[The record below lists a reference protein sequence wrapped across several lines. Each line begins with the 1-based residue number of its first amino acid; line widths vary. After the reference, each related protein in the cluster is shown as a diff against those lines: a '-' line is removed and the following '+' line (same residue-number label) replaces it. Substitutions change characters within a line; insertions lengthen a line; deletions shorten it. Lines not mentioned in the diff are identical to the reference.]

1 MILMFEIAINTE
13 TRKVLG
19 ELKNVILLIL
29 TIIDLVFIFLSI
41 MYSFNFRVETI
52 FADYDFFVCLLLFI
66 DLAYDYYRYE
76 GTLKDFLITDKN
88 LFALISILPY
98 DIIFRYFSIF
108 RLFRFVKIIKLI
120 RIYNVK
126 RDFSS
131 LEYFIQHHLF
141 KLLFIIFMIYVAISS
156 VLLIIIDESV
166 NSLPDALWFMIVTAT
181 GVGYGDIVPAT
192 PVGKAL
198 AFITIFMGIMFV
210 ALLTAYL
217 SAVYNEEPEM
227 ETRETI
233 FKYIKKFEKTN
244 KSFKTEVILV
254 NDKLDRLEEENKQ
267 LKEKLS
273 EMNEKL
279 DEITKKLD

>member
-1 MILMFEIAINTE
+1 MFEIAINTE

-279 DEITKKLD
+279 DEITKKLDK

>member
-1 MILMFEIAINTE
+1 MFEIAINTE